1 MSICPGWGLRN
12 LSQRWMRLLITA
24 LTAVI
29 GGFLFQWLDTPIPW
43 LLGPMVTVFAY
54 ARLFG
59 SVGPYWPNS
68 LRDSGIVIV
77 GYMLGL
83 SFTWE
88 TFREIGEQLPTMA
101 LLTVLLLVGTFVI
114 AALVAKLSGLPLP
127 TVLIGSVPGGL
138 SQMVALADELPG
150 VELTVV
156 TFLQVSR
163 LMMIIFCVPLL
174 IFSPVIGASA
184 THSAA
189 DFIAGA
195 SAAASWS
202 GLFPHIL
209 VYAAACIGCAL
220 LWKKIRFPTAFL
232 LGPMIATIGL
242 HLSGYAGPALP
253 QELVNLSQ
261 LLIGGYLGLMLKPEK
276 LENKLKLTLL
286 AILSGVLLIL
296 CAVGLSVLLTRL
308 HAVPL
313 STSLLGLAPG
323 GMDQMGIIAQEVG
336 ADLTFVV
343 CYQLFRMLFIFLA
356 VPPVLKLIFRSRR
369 KQKPV
374 AL

>member
-1 MSICPGWGLRN
+1 MKESNKL
-12 LSQRWMRLLITA
+12 QQTWMRLLMTA
-24 LTAVI
+24 VTAVI
-29 GGFLFQWLDTPIPW
+29 GGFLFQWLGMPIPW
-43 LLGPMVTVFAY
+43 LLGPMVTVFAF
-54 ARLFG
+54 ARLLG
-59 SVGPYWPNS
+59 SVRPYWPTT

-83 SFTWE
+83 SFTLE

-101 LLTVLLLVGTFVI
+101 LLTVLLLIGTFLI
-114 AALVAKLSGLPLP
+114 ALLVAKLSGLPLA
-127 TVLIGSVPGGL
+127 TVLIGSIPGGL

-150 VELTVV
+150 IDLTVV

-174 IFSPVIGASA
+174 IFSPVIGASIHHA
-184 THSAA
+184 TADSAA
-189 DFIAGA
+189 AAA
-195 SAAASWS
+195 SAAAGWS
-202 GLFPHIL
+202 GLFPHVL

-232 LGPMIATIGL
+232 LGPMIATLAL

-253 QELVNLSQ
+253 QGLVNLSQ

-276 LENKLKLTLL
+276 LANKLKITML
-286 AILSGVLLIL
+286 AALSGVLLIL
-296 CAVGLSVLLTRL
+296 CTVGLSLLLTRL

-313 STSLLGLAPG
+313 STSLLSLSPG
-323 GMDQMGIIAQEVG
+323 GMDQMGIIAQEVN

-343 CYQLFRMLFIFLA
+343 CYQLFRMLFIFIA
-356 VPPVLKLIFRSRR
+356 VPPVLKLIFRARR
-369 KQKPV
+369 EKITA